1 MASAKNTA
9 TSCVSCGH
17 RVPITLRDLFWQDP
31 FFSSNWEDFHKI
43 HDEMMAETRAI
54 WNKFDEQLK
63 VVSSSSPLYNYCSDP
78 FSLNLGKFLKNLENH
93 PGIFDVQSISLETDT
108 KSY

>member
-1 MASAKNTA
+1 MALKSMNTA
-9 TSCVSCGH
+9 CASCGH

-43 HDEMMAETRAI
+43 HDEMMLETRAI

-63 VVSSSSPLYNYCSDP
+63 VCAI
-78 FSLNLGKFLKNLENH
+78 FLNNL
-93 PGIFDVQSISLETDT
+93 
-108 KSY
+108 